1 MKNNAAISQ
10 KLIKMVTLCS
20 LMVAITIISV
30 KIIAWNMTDSLSL
43 LASLVDSALDVGASF
58 ISFFAVRYSLAPPD
72 DDHRFGHGK
81 AEDISAF
88 LQSIFIA
95 VSGLYI
101 LTEAF
106 NRFLNPSTITNEMI
120 GIVTMVISL
129 ILTMGLL
136 LFQKYVILITNS
148 SAIKADSL
156 HYQGDLLV
164 NIVVIGSFLSSM
176 YFNFPLLDT
185 ILALFIAL
193 YVLFSAIKIGKEAF
207 DKLMDKEF
215 SQKNRD
221 KIINAVLS
229 NKNAKAVHDLRTRR
243 SGLMPFIQFHLE
255 LDGEIKLREAHIIS
269 DEIEEEILKIFPHA
283 EILIHYDVAGEAVNL
298 NKVISNTLWRYTKTD
313 K

>member
-1 MKNNAAISQ
+1 
-10 KLIKMVTLCS
+10 
-20 LMVAITIISV
+20 
-30 KIIAWNMTDSLSL
+30 
-43 LASLVDSALDVGASF
+43 
-58 ISFFAVRYSLAPPD
+58 
-72 DDHRFGHGK
+72 
-81 AEDISAF
+81 
-88 LQSIFIA
+88 
-95 VSGLYI
+95 
-101 LTEAF
+101 
-106 NRFLNPSTITNEMI
+106 MI